1 MAEQVRRRLNE
12 GLVGPLER
20 PVLLWLAAHLPRS
33 VTPDQLTVCGLFG
46 SCLVFLGY
54 LLSWRNPGF
63 LWLANFGLIVNWFGD
78 SLDGTLARYRRA
90 ERPRYGF
97 FIDHTT
103 DLFTQ
108 VLFACG
114 LGLSPYI
121 RFEIAC
127 LALIT
132 YLLFAVFTF
141 IRMNVSGTLQIS
153 YNGFG
158 PTEVRLG
165 MILFNIWFFMSPPS
179 PILTMWV
186 PLSVADLAIML
197 ASISAFIFLIIAV
210 RLEAR
215 RLALE
220 DAPRLGN
227 SREYRMQ
234 QGSVAPEGNI

>member
-1 MAEQVRRRLNE
+1 
-12 GLVGPLER
+12 VGP
-20 PVLLWLAAHLPRS
+20 AAGIDEQAAVS
-33 VTPDQLTVCGLFG
+33 I
-46 SCLVFLGY
+46 
-54 LLSWRNPGF
+54 SWRHPGF
-63 LWLANFGLIVNWFGD
+63 LWLTNFGLIVNWFGD

-121 RFEIAC
+121 RLEVAC
-127 LALIT
+127 MALII

-141 IRMNVSGTLQIS
+141 VRMNVSGTLQIS

-165 MILFNIWFFMSPPS
+165 MILFNIWFFISPPS

-186 PLSVADLAIML
+186 PLSVTDLAIML
-197 ASISAFIFLIIAV
+197 MSVSAFIFLIIAV

-220 DAPRLGN
+220 DVPRLGN
-227 SREYRMQ
+227 SSELMQ
-234 QGSVAPEGNI
+234 QDSVASQAKM